1 MKFRSTV
8 MLAALLVAA
17 VTGCASLPRT
27 SAGASHIVHPATV
40 TGNAPVPY
48 TLYTHCGIYA
58 AKIGGR
64 WFVADHP
71 LSDGSG
77 NPPPGWGNPDQPGT
91 IRMLSATAAEFRDSL
106 GHVVRFHLPAGAA
119 GPAGPKQV
127 CALSRRAARAPDYA
141 ERAVARVLSLAR
153 LDRR

>member
-8 MLAALLVAA
+8 MLTALLVAT
-17 VTGCASLPRT
+17 VTGCASSAMA
-27 SAGASHIVHPATV
+27 SAGASHTVRPAT
-40 TGNAPVPY
+40 GDAPVPY

-77 NPPPGWGNPDQPGT
+77 NPPPGWRNPEQPGT
-91 IRMLSATAAEFRDSL
+91 ITMLSATAAEFRDGL
-106 GHVVRFHLPAGAA
+106 GHVVRFHLRAGAI
-119 GPAGPKQV
+119 GPKQV
-127 CALSRRAARAPDYA
+127 CALSHRATRAPDNA

-153 LDRR
+153 PGRR

>member
-8 MLAALLVAA
+8 MLTALAVAA
-17 VTGCASLPRT
+17 VTGCASPAGT
-27 SAGASHIVHPATV
+27 SAGASHTAHPATV
-40 TGNAPVPY
+40 AGNAPVPY
-48 TLYTHCGIYA
+48 TLYTHCGTYA
-58 AKIGGR
+58 ATIGGR

-91 IRMLSATAAEFRDSL
+91 IRMLSATAAEFRDGL
-106 GHVVRFHLPAGAA
+106 GHVVRFHLRAGAI
-119 GPAGPKQV
+119 GPKQV
-127 CALSRRAARAPDYA
+127 CALSHRATRAPDNA

-153 LDRR
+153 PGRR